1 MNAIV
6 NPSFNTRDRCCL
18 VLSLAAAI
26 TCLSLYHHILFI
38 TSPLNFTWPMCWS
51 SFASF
56 GPWWSCNTSWP
67 LCVPGSLVNIMP
79 SLGCVVD
86 MVGANTG
93 NYVHRLCGKLRHF
106 VKMQIFWKKHFF
118 MFTFVLKTSCTEY
131 KAPLS
136 WSWNHFDID
145 SEGIRRKVGYRIMD
159 HHWHEL
165 RISDT
170 ILIKFAKMEG

>member
-18 VLSLAAAI
+18 VSSLAAAI
-26 TCLSLYHHILFI
+26 TCLSLYRHILFI

-67 LCVPGSLVNIMP
+67 LCVPGSVVNIMP

-86 MVGANTG
+86 MVGANNG
-93 NYVHRLCGKLRHF
+93 NYVHRLCGKIRHF
-106 VKMQIFWKKHFF
+106 VKMQIFWKKHF
-118 MFTFVLKTSCTEY
+118 LCLL
-131 KAPLS
+131 LS
-136 WSWNHFDID
+136 PKLLALSIKLLLH
-145 SEGIRRKVGYRIMD
+145 D
-159 HHWHEL
+159 HE
-165 RISDT
+165 T
-170 ILIKFAKMEG
+170 ILILIQKASEGKWGTELWTITDMSLEFLIQF

>member
-18 VLSLAAAI
+18 VSSLAAAI
-26 TCLSLYHHILFI
+26 TCISLYRHILFI

-79 SLGCVVD
+79 SLRCVVD
-86 MVGANTG
+86 MFGANTG
-93 NYVHRLCGKLRHF
+93 NYAHRLCSKLRHF
-106 VKMQIFWKKHFF
+106 VKMQIFWKKQF
-118 MFTFVLKTSCTEY
+118 LC
-131 KAPLS
+131 LS
-136 WSWNHFDID
+136 LSPQLLAL
-145 SEGIRRKVGYRIMD
+145 SIRLLLHD
-159 HHWHEL
+159 HE
-165 RISDT
+165 T
-170 ILIKFAKMEG
+170 ILILIQKASEGKLGMELWTITDMSLDFLIQF